1 MTALLR
7 TGLRALPIL
16 CLLSGL
22 AVAQTPAPKP
32 VPPAPARPTTGAEK
46 PVPNPP
52 PVAGKPEP
60 GAPDERRDPT
70 QASSKLAEAL
80 MKKNLPGGGP
90 LPKAP
95 LIALKGRVISKD
107 QPPAAL
113 VEIDGKLYSVGKDS
127 VIVTGNSL
135 ILKVIEV
142 GVIEVR
148 IQVSPLNEMIVL
160 R

>member
-1 MTALLR
+1 MRSMLR
-7 TGLRALPIL
+7 AGLRALPIL

-22 AVAQTPAPKP
+22 AVAQTPPKAP
-32 VPPAPARPTTGAEK
+32 PPAPARPTTGAEK
-46 PVPNPP
+46 PAPNPP
-52 PVAGKPEP
+52 PVAAKPEP

-70 QASSKLAEAL
+70 EAKGKLAEAML
-80 MKKNLPGGGP
+80 KKTAPGGAP

-113 VEIDGKLYSVGKDS
+113 VEIDGKLQSVGKDS
-127 VIVTGNSL
+127 VIVTGNGL

-142 GVIEVR
+142 GVVEVR
-148 IQVSPLNEMIVL
+148 IQVSPLNETIVL